1 MICTDVLRHVEANFT
16 QVTEYDGLDMYEANT
31 PHARHGLPYI
41 RGCPYCSSPPVEYCI
56 SINGSKWTYH
66 INQCGTYCATTDV
79 NVGLSSPTITCTGIM
94 DTEPDD
100 II

>member
-1 MICTDVLRHVEANFT
+1 MICTDVLRHVEANYIL
-16 QVTEYDGLDMYEANT
+16 VTNHNGLAIYEADL
-31 PHARHGLPYI
+31 PYVCHGLPYT
-41 RGCPYCSSPPVEYCI
+41 RCCPYCSSPPVEYSI
-56 SINGSKWTYH
+56 SINGSRWMYH

-79 NVGLSSPTITCTGIM
+79 IVGLSSPTITCTGIM